1 MLQPIRQLNDTQ
13 YSTAAK
19 IIGSDLDCLGL
30 GLASATAFV
39 PWACYLMFP
48 LCLSFLICKMGMILT
63 ELTSE

>member
-19 IIGSDLDCLGL
+19 IMGSDLDCLGL
-30 GLASATAFV
+30 GLASATDFV
-39 PWACYLMFP
+39 PWACYLIS
-48 LCLSFLICKMGMILT
+48 LCLSFLICKMAMILT